1 MRFRTLA
8 LCLAVTGPSS
18 LLLASFASTPAL
30 AQSDADRATARQLGQ
45 DGEDALDKKDWP
57 RAEDRFR
64 RADQLVHAPTLVLG
78 LARALAGEGKYVESQ
93 ETYNRMIREGLPPSA
108 PDVFKK
114 AIEDAKKEVDGV
126 GAKIG
131 GVTITVTASGGGDAP
146 GMQVMLDDKPVNV
159 ASLGIKRAVDPGNHS
174 LKVTATGFKAAA
186 LSFKV
191 PEGGSVNEPITL
203 ERAGEVA
210 PIPPASASATTTA
223 SAPPTAAPTDTASTA
238 GGGETPPPKSGGSV
252 LPWVAFGVGGVGLA
266 VGTITGI
273 LAIGKHSTLAG
284 ECSGT
289 CPSSAQSDLDSY
301 HLMGTLSTVGFIVG
315 GVGVAAGVVLLF
327 VHPGRAEATPAATAP
342 AAKIDIQPVV
352 GFGTIGAVG
361 HF

>member
-1 MRFRTLA
+1 MRLRTLA
-8 LCLAVTGPSS
+8 LGLSASV
-18 LLLASFASTPAL
+18 LLASLASPPAR

-64 RADQLVHAPTLVLG
+64 RADSLVHAPTLMLG

-93 ETYNRMIREGLPPSA
+93 EAYNRMIREGLPPGA

-114 AIEDAKKEVDGV
+114 ALDAAKSEVDGV
-126 GAKIG
+126 GAKVG
-131 GVTITVTASGGGDAP
+131 GVTITVTSAQGGDMP
-146 GMQVMLDDKPVNV
+146 GMQVLLDDKPVNV

-174 LKVTATGFKAAA
+174 LKVTAQGFKGAS
-186 LSFKV
+186 LTFKV
-191 PEGGSVNEPITL
+191 PEGGSVNEPVTL
-203 ERAGEVA
+203 ERGGDVT
-210 PIPPASASATTTA
+210 PPATASASGSA
-223 SAPPTAAPTDTASTA
+223 SAVPTTVPSDTSSV
-238 GGGETPPPKSGGSV
+238 GVETPPPKSGRSI
-252 LPWVAFGVGGVGLA
+252 LPWVAFGIGGAGL
-266 VGTITGI
+266 VFGTITGV

-284 ECSGT
+284 ECNGT
-289 CPSSAQSDLDSY
+289 CPSADSSDLDSY
-301 HLMGTLSTVGFIVG
+301 HLMSTLSTVGFIVG

-327 VHPGRAEATPAATAP
+327 VHPGKTETTPASTAP
-342 AAKIDIQPVV
+342 TAKIDIQPVV